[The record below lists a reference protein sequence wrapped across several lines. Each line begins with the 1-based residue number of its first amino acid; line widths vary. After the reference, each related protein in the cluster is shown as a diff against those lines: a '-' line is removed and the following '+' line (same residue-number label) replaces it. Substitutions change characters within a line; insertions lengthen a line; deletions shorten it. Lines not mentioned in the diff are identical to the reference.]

1 MRGIHAMLEVPA
13 AHERVSIHIDGVPL
27 RTVQVGT
34 MEVYD
39 RNDPAR
45 AQTMAYS
52 VSDSAGYLDLL
63 AEHRLQPGVHRFSCK
78 VPRRGRRNCS
88 RFRATRRSA

>member
-45 AQTMAYS
+45 AQTMAYCTARVGMS
-52 VSDSAGYLDLL
+52 PLDVAALVVRNATAADGAPASKAAADVFGELL
-63 AEHRLQPGVHRFSCK
+63 T
-78 VPRRGRRNCS
+78 
-88 RFRATRRSA
+88 RAQ

>member
-1 MRGIHAMLEVPA
+1 
-13 AHERVSIHIDGVPL
+13 
-27 RTVQVGT
+27 

-52 VSDSAGYLDLL
+52 DSDSAGYLELL

-78 VPRRGRRNCS
+78 VPMRGQVEVELFTIPS
-88 RFRATRRSA
+88 DAKVGVISDLDDTIMVTQVPTLW